1 MAKKDSLKDEGKAKG
16 KGKKPSM
23 SDVKEANKAVL
34 EFPADANKTPGIEVA
49 QTENTEAFPIDRVGE
64 DTPPAAAGEDTPA
77 TIESAEAG
85 QLGPVLTVTET
96 PVTEETPE
104 TPETP
109 VTETVTPDPID
120 ENPLNPGVFG
130 SPIIIS
136 ETVTET
142 PIEEI
147 EETPTPVVAKLSE
160 WAKDALEETVTDPT
174 AAIEPAKPTQ
184 EELEEKVIERWYNQQ
199 NKPFDVNHFELAYSS
214 GINMDRFSNLEAKVG
229 KFKFNRSYV
238 GDKWQITVDETK

>member
-1 MAKKDSLKDEGKAKG
+1 MAKKDSKEEGKV
-16 KGKKPSM
+16 KGKKPSV

-34 EFPADANKTPGIEVA
+34 EFPADASKTPGIEVT
-49 QTENTEAFPIDRVGE
+49 QTESTTEAFPEDRVGE
-64 DTPPAAAGEDTPA
+64 NTAPAAGEDTPA
-77 TIESAEAG
+77 TFESAEAG
-85 QLGPVLTVTET
+85 QLGPVLTVD
-96 PVTEETPE
+96 E

-109 VTETVTPDPID
+109 VVEAPVEPVVETPVVPDPID
-120 ENPLNPGVFG
+120 ENPLNAGVFG

-142 PIEEI
+142 PVV

-160 WAKDALEETVTDPT
+160 WAKDALET
-174 AAIEPAKPTQ
+174 AAVEENSSAEAPKQPTQ

>member
-1 MAKKDSLKDEGKAKG
+1 MAKKTEEGKAKG

-34 EFPADANKTPGIEVA
+34 EFPADANKTPGIEVS

-104 TPETP
+104 TP
-109 VTETVTPDPID
+109 VTETPEVPDPID
-120 ENPLNPGVFG
+120 ENPLNAGVFG

-142 PIEEI
+142 PAPVV

-160 WAKDALEETVTDPT
+160 WAKDALETAETVEETDPT